1 MSEQQQ
7 NLPKVLQQKGSEAD
21 DDKPFSIRRYVLA
34 SRHKSI
40 FHSWPFPE
48 KYLQICLNHGLK
60 DILPPFESLKVQQH
74 VIKQNQHNIK
84 NECDLL
90 SHGGEG
96 SYKLVTKESSSKHV
110 SNCSDY
116 VKLSGSADHM
126 FNLPSSSIHGRKRLP
141 SLVSSKA
148 TKDKCR
154 KRKGRCKKRSMVDI
168 LAVAR
173 HCTLEEICRINK
185 FCYTTETVTE
195 AYQHQDISKS
205 GARGED
211 LVRKGHEAAITDIKG
226 KGRLLVKFKLN
237 TCNVNRNIN

>member
-1 MSEQQQ
+1 MSQQQQ

-60 DILPPFESLKVQQH
+60 DILPPFESLKGCSKLLQHSRNDHDTKNLAEFCKTKSVQQH

-126 FNLPSSSIHGRKRLP
+126 FNLPSSSIHGHKRLP

-173 HCTLEEICRINK
+173 HCTLEEIRRINK

-195 AYQHQDISKS
+195 A
-205 GARGED
+205 
-211 LVRKGHEAAITDIKG
+211 
-226 KGRLLVKFKLN
+226 
-237 TCNVNRNIN
+237 